1 MEYLEHFTDF
11 HLVKQWTHPGLWC
24 REVCRVLTVRGLGT
38 LDPKLPANKIVLIR
52 SYRGVCSDLDLPIVT
67 AGGGGGEAVP
77 GALEVAGAEAGV
89 AAGGETVPGCEAVCP
104 DNSVIRH
111 LVTCY

>member
-1 MEYLEHFTDF
+1 M
-11 HLVKQWTHPGLWC
+11 
-24 REVCRVLTVRGLGT
+24 RGLGT

-111 LVTCY
+111 LVSCY

>member
-1 MEYLEHFTDF
+1 MY
-11 HLVKQWTHPGLWC
+11 
-24 REVCRVLTVRGLGT
+24 
-38 LDPKLPANKIVLIR
+38 
-52 SYRGVCSDLDLPIVT
+52 SDLDLPIVT

-89 AAGGETVPGCEAVCP
+89 AAGGETVPGCEAVCS
-104 DNSVIRH
+104 DNSVIIH